1 MGFGDSTVG
10 NISTNTAYTVQTAD
24 KMDEQGR
31 IDEMTTYGGT
41 EEITEEVYSDAGS
54 FTNLATNGQTGN
66 TSTAA
71 VTSHTL
77 IESNTDYARST
88 KVSRKALSS

>member
-1 MGFGDSTVG
+1 MGFGCATTG
-10 NISTNTAYTVQTAD
+10 NISTNTAYSVQQAS

-31 IDEMTTYGGT
+31 IDEETTYGGVQEVT
-41 EEITEEVYSDAGS
+41 EETYVDAGS

-66 TSTAA
+66 VSTAV

-77 IESNTDYARST
+77 IESNTDYARAS
-88 KVSRKALSS
+88 KVSRKPLGS